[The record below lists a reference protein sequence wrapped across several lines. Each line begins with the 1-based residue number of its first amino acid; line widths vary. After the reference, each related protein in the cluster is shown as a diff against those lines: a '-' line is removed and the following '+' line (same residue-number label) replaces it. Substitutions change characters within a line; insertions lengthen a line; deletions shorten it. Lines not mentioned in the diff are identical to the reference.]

1 MSCPPSHVPD
11 SFVGSSST
19 INPSFLRW
27 KQHDQLILSAL
38 LSSLSMVYAFIALE
52 FPNNERGLIGI
63 IPRKIR
69 EHIVRIYY
77 QLGVNEI

>member
-1 MSCPPSHVPD
+1 
-11 SFVGSSST
+11 
-19 INPSFLRW
+19 
-27 KQHDQLILSAL
+27 
-38 LSSLSMVYAFIALE
+38 MVYAFIALE